1 MNRTIKLAK
10 AILYTG
16 LITFLILYCSVIAL
30 AVSDQYIEGYIQS
43 IFVHGY
49 TIPKD
54 AVKVHNGV
62 IYINRQKIN
71 GHSPDLLMEKVRRVS
86 SSIEGVKGIKLMNYQ
101 NYRESNNKSL
111 QTQRNTSKDTEIDG
125 TLPNHPLFEPLIA
138 DPKWPRFSLAYHY
151 YLKDRMTKHA
161 FSPNFGASFGLY
173 RAEAKSLEWEI
184 GIQAGLF
191 ALMDIGK
198 TPSALINADYF
209 VGLPVSYRSEPW
221 SGLIRLYHVSSHL
234 GDEFMLTPEGK
245 KTQRINLSYEGI
257 DVLLSYNF
265 GNTRF
270 YGGSGYIIHKEPSYY
285 KPLKIQGGVE
295 YYSSTTFL
303 NGRLRPVGGIDIKA
317 EEHGKWMPGISCK
330 AGVQLENSSL
340 ISSKV
345 QLMLEFYS
353 GKSIHGQ
360 LYKDSV
366 KYIGIGLHAF
376 L

>member
-1 MNRTIKLAK
+1 MNPTITLAK
-10 AILYTG
+10 IILHTS
-16 LITFLILYCSVIAL
+16 LILFLIPYCPVITL
-30 AVSDQYIEGYIQS
+30 AASDQYIEGYIQS
-43 IFVHGY
+43 MFVHGY

-54 AVKVHNGV
+54 AVEVDNGV
-62 IYINRQKIN
+62 IYIDRQKIN
-71 GHSPDLLMEKVRRVS
+71 GYSPDLLMEKVKQAS
-86 SSIEGVKGIKLMNYQ
+86 SSIEGVKGVNLRNHK
-101 NYRESNNKSL
+101 NYRGSNNKNS
-111 QTQRNTSKDTEIDG
+111 QTQSNIPKDTEIDG
-125 TLPNHPLFEPLIA
+125 TLPNRPLFEPLIA
-138 DPKWPRFSLAYHY
+138 DSKWPRFSLAYHY
-151 YLKDRMTKHA
+151 YLKDRMIKHA

-173 RAEAKSLEWEI
+173 RTEAKSLEWEI
-184 GIQAGLF
+184 GVQAGLF

-198 TPSALINADYF
+198 TSSALINADYF

-221 SGLIRLYHVSSHL
+221 SGLIRLYHISSHL

-270 YGGSGYIIHKEPSYY
+270 YGGGGYIIHKEPSYY
-285 KPLKIQGGVE
+285 KPLKIQGGAE

-317 EEHGKWMPGISCK
+317 EEHGRWVPGISCK
-330 AGVQLENSSL
+330 VGVQLENSSL
-340 ISSKV
+340 ISNKV